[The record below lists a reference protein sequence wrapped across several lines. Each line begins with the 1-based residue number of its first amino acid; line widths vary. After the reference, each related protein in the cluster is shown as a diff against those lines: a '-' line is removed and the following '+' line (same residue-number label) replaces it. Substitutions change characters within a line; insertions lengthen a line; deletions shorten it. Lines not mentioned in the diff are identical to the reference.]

1 MPNGTPYVEWDIHKK
16 DVIRLHRLGF
26 QIHCHC
32 NGDAGADMFIDA
44 VENALKDWPR
54 KDHRHTI
61 IHGQTLRDDQLDQIA
76 RLGMSVSFFSAHIYY
91 WGDLHYTT
99 ILGPARAERISPAA
113 SAQQR
118 GIRFTIHNDASVT
131 PTRPLHL
138 AHCAVERRTYGGRIL
153 GEAQKISR
161 LSALR
166 AMTIDAAWQV
176 FEDSKRGSIEN
187 GKLADLVILSDNPLK
202 TSKSLSDI
210 RVMQTI
216 RRGTIAYQA

>member
-1 MPNGTPYVEWDIHKK
+1 
-16 DVIRLHRLGF
+16 
-26 QIHCHC
+26 
-32 NGDAGADMFIDA
+32 
-44 VENALKDWPR
+44 
-54 KDHRHTI
+54 
-61 IHGQTLRDDQLDQIA
+61 
-76 RLGMSVSFFSAHIYY
+76 
-91 WGDLHYTT
+91 
-99 ILGPARAERISPAA
+99 
-113 SAQQR
+113 
-118 GIRFTIHNDASVT
+118 
-131 PTRPLHL
+131 
-138 AHCAVERRTYGGRIL
+138 L

-187 GKLADLVILSDNPLK
+187 GKLADLVILSENPLK

>member
-1 MPNGTPYVEWDIHKK
+1 MATNRPLLNVHVHSP
-16 DVIRLHRLGF
+16 
-26 QIHCHC
+26 Q
-32 NGDAGADMFIDA
+32 
-44 VENALKDWPR
+44 
-54 KDHRHTI
+54 
-61 IHGQTLRDDQLDQIA
+61 
-76 RLGMSVSFFSAHIYY
+76 SFLCS
-91 WGDLHYTT
+91 L
-99 ILGPARAERISPAA
+99 SPAA

-118 GIRFTIHNDASVT
+118 GIRSTIHNDASVT

-138 AHCAVERRTYGGRIL
+138 AHCAVERRNDGGRIL

-176 FEDSKRGSIEN
+176 FEDSKRGSIKN
-187 GKLADLVILSDNPLK
+187 GKLADLVILSENPLE
-202 TSKSLSDI
+202 TSKSLNDI